1 MKTRAWIRSLLPVL
15 ALAAAEA
22 NAAVV
27 VSFTGSDRYTDA
39 KPDGRDRTSAL
50 GDIERHL
57 QELGQQYLPPEQ
69 TLRIEVLDVDL
80 AGGLQMTGLGYQ
92 VRVLRDTGDGPAIKL
107 RYTLESG
114 GKVLDSREETLSDR
128 AHARLKRSINTNV
141 ASLYYEKRLLDEWF
155 KSRFVEGV
163 RK

>member
-1 MKTRAWIRSLLPVL
+1 MKPGAWISKMLPAL
-15 ALAAAEA
+15 ALAAAAA

-27 VSFTGSDRYTDA
+27 VSFTGSDRYSDA
-39 KPDGRDRTSAL
+39 KPDGYDRTSAL
-50 GDIERHL
+50 GGIERHL
-57 QELGQQYLPPEQ
+57 QELGQQYLLPEQ

-80 AGGLQMTGLGYQ
+80 AGQLEMTNRGYQ
-92 VRVLRDTGDGPAIKL
+92 VRVLRDSGDGPVIRL

-128 AHARLKRSINTNV
+128 AYVRLKRNINTDG
-141 ASLYYEKRLLDEWF
+141 AALYYEKRLLDEWF
-155 KSRFVEGV
+155 KSRFVEGA

>member
-1 MKTRAWIRSLLPVL
+1 
-15 ALAAAEA
+15 
-22 NAAVV
+22 V
-27 VSFTGSDRYTDA
+27 VSFTGSDHYTDA

-50 GDIERHL
+50 RDIERHL
-57 QELGQQYLPPEQ
+57 QELGQRYLPPEQ

-80 AGGLQMTGLGYQ
+80 AGTLPGVAGYQ
-92 VRVLRDTGDGPAIKL
+92 VRELREGGDGPAIKL

-128 AHARLKRSINTNV
+128 AHARLTHGTV
-141 ASLYYEKRLLDEWF
+141 PSLYFEKRMLDEWF
-155 KSRFVEGV
+155 KSRFVEGA